1 MKIQAGGPAFPY
13 VLVNNSSETMNTF
26 GIELAPGKTANF
38 SGMTM
43 RDYFAAKAMASIVR
57 RWDGH
62 SFGGGPESPQYK
74 ELAEDAYYIADAML
88 RAREAS

>member
-1 MKIQAGGPAFPY
+1 MSRQENGGQAFPRQQWEY
-13 VLVNNSSETMNTF
+13 DGQSNVLQYQE
-26 GIELAPGKTANF
+26 E
-38 SGMTM
+38 GMTL
-43 RDYFAAKAMASIVR
+43 RDYFAAKAMAAIVR

>member
-1 MKIQAGGPAFPY
+1 
-13 VLVNNSSETMNTF
+13 
-26 GIELAPGKTANF
+26 
-38 SGMTM
+38 M
-43 RDYFAAKAMASIVR
+43 RDYFAAKAMAAIVR

-62 SFGGGPESPQYK
+62 SFGGGPQSPQYK